1 MPRAEGA
8 NGRPKALKTITGS
21 SMSMDHSRSK
31 RMICKKSIQST
42 LGMWMIWL
50 SLSSKT
56 TQTQRKTPMLGLFKA
71 FKHSLEKRKKK
82 KAGIMFG
89 LCCMLLSTT
98 VVELNRA
105 QAMVLH
111 GHLDPKCRPALR
123 LHNDANEADGKVD
136 EATPTPDWSR

>member
-89 LCCMLLSTT
+89 LCCMLLMRMCAPASLLEDPTQLRNSSLRYTAMMAPCSVAGST
-98 VVELNRA
+98 
-105 QAMVLH
+105 
-111 GHLDPKCRPALR
+111 PK
-123 LHNDANEADGKVD
+123 EAAPWG
-136 EATPTPDWSR
+136 RG